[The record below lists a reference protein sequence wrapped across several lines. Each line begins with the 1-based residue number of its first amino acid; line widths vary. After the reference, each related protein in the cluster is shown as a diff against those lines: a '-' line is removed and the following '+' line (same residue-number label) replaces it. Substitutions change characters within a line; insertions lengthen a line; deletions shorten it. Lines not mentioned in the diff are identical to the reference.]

1 MNNIYGIGIDIVNSK
16 RIKSKIQN
24 NKKKKK
30 RVFSKDE
37 ILYCEKKIN
46 KISCY
51 SKRFA
56 AKEAF
61 AKSLGTGISKNL
73 SFKEIEVKKKPS
85 NQPYIKLKGKSLIAL
100 KKMIKYKKYK
110 IHLSLSDDMPFVIA
124 SVILITL

>member
-16 RIKSKIQN
+16 KIKSIIQN
-24 NKKKKK
+24 NKNFKK
-30 RVFSKDE
+30 RIFSKDE
-37 ILYCEKKIN
+37 ITYCEKKIN

-100 KKMIKYKKYK
+100 KKMIKNKKYK
-110 IHLSLSDDMPFVIA
+110 IHLSLSDDVPFVIA
-124 SVILITL
+124 SVIIITL

>member
-16 RIKSKIQN
+16 RIKSIIQN
-24 NKKKKK
+24 NKNFKK
-30 RVFSKDE
+30 RIFSKDE
-37 ILYCEKKIN
+37 ITYCEKKIN

-100 KKMIKYKKYK
+100 KKMIKNKKYK
-110 IHLSLSDDMPFVIA
+110 IHLSLSDDVPFVIA
-124 SVILITL
+124 SVIIITL

>member
-1 MNNIYGIGIDIVNSK
+1 MSDIYGIGIDIVNSK
-16 RIKSKIQN
+16 RIKTAIQK
-24 NKKKKK
+24 NKNFKR
-30 RVFSKDE
+30 RVFSKNE

-61 AKSLGTGISKNL
+61 AKSLGTGISRNL
-73 SFKEIEVKKKPS
+73 NFKEIEIKKKPS
-85 NQPYIKLKGKSLIAL
+85 KQPYIKLKGKTLITL
-100 KKMIKYKKYK
+100 KKIIKKKNYK
-110 IHLSLSDDMPFVIA
+110 IHLSLSDDVPFVIA

>member
-16 RIKSKIQN
+16 RIKSIIQN
-24 NKKKKK
+24 NKNFKK
-30 RVFSKDE
+30 RIFSKDE
-37 ILYCEKKIN
+37 ITYCEKKIN

-51 SKRFA
+51 FKRFA

-100 KKMIKYKKYK
+100 KKMIKNKKYK
-110 IHLSLSDDMPFVIA
+110 IHLSLSDDVPFVIA
-124 SVILITL
+124 SVIIITL